1 MHTYGIS
8 LTADEGARSEKVAI
22 SATSAQSATYGTSAS
37 GAQLLVTPDVAC
49 FMRSGLNPTAVS
61 TGVDMYLSAGNT
73 YRVQVGIGY
82 KLAFITASG
91 TGNVYITPELG
102 A

>member
-8 LTADEGARSEKVAI
+8 ITADEGGRSAKIAI
-22 SATSAQSATYGTSAS
+22 SGTSAQSATYGTSAS

-49 FMRSGLNPTAVS
+49 FMRAGVNPTAVA
-61 TGVDMYLSAGNT
+61 TGVDMYLLPNTT
-73 YRVQVGIGY
+73 YRVQVGIGI
-82 KLAFITASG
+82 KLAFIAAG
-91 TGNVYITPELG
+91 TSGNVYITPELG